1 MMGLLIA
8 AAKRPNRCGRVGDG
22 VGGGVG
28 DGVGDGVHDGR
39 RRTQLI
45 ALRLPL
51 SKVAAARRAATGWC
65 SPGGASFSLALRG
78 ALVLESSVRVHDGLA
93 DSENAVDRTALA
105 SLQSGSCQKGRDGVV
120 LARRSLVLA
129 GLEGAPWC

>member
-78 ALVLESSVRVHDGLA
+78 ALVLELSVHVSEVADGITKLR
-93 DSENAVDRTALA
+93 DSENSGIRTALA
-105 SLQSGSCQKGRDGVV
+105 SLQSGSC
-120 LARRSLVLA
+120 
-129 GLEGAPWC
+129 